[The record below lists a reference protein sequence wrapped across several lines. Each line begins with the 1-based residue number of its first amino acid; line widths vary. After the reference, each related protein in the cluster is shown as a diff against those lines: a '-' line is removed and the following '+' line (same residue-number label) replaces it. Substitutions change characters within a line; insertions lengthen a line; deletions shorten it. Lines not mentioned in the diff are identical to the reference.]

1 MEWLLRMR
9 DGLGVIAQIMGVL
22 TMYTM
27 LISVI
32 GFFTTKRYGRAKA
45 YHRYAVLVA
54 ARNEETVIARLVESL
69 QNQEYPS
76 GRITVFVVAD
86 NCTDATALAARRAG
100 AVVYEHQ
107 NPNERTKGFA
117 LRYLVECIRR
127 DYGIDAF
134 EGYFIFDADN
144 VLKRDYVARMNDAFD
159 AGEKVVVSFRNS
171 KNLNGSWIAASY
183 ALHWLRTCHTEHR
196 GRSILGLSA
205 RVQGTG
211 VLFSSELIRNGW
223 SYTSF
228 TEDRAFSA
236 DAVVKGYH
244 IAYQDAAEFYDEQP
258 EDMRVALRQRL
269 RWAKGHLQSFTESGG
284 KLLRGVFTSRA
295 AICYDMLWTVVPK
308 GLFLFFIRIVR
319 LALGLIC
326 GLGAGTLLLDY
337 GKSFATSWGSSVL
350 LAAYVLVMERRRLQR
365 LSPGKAALDCLLFP
379 AFDLIGLFS
388 SVVALFVRVE
398 WKPIPH
404 RINRTMEEMEDS
416 VEDRSA

>member
-1 MEWLLRMR
+1 MEWLLKLR
-9 DGLGVIAQIMGVL
+9 DALGVIAQIMSVL

-32 GFFTTKRYGRAKA
+32 GFFTTRKYPKA
-45 YHRYAVLVA
+45 NKYHRYAVLVA
-54 ARNEETVIARLVESL
+54 ARNEEAVIARMVESVR
-69 QNQEYPS
+69 NQAYPS
-76 GRITVFVVAD
+76 GRLTVFVVAD

-107 NPNERTKGFA
+107 NENERTKGFA
-117 LRYLVECIRR
+117 LRYLVKCIRR

-144 VLKRDYVARMNDAFD
+144 VLKRDYMVRMNDAFD

-183 ALHWLRTCHTEHR
+183 ALHWLRTCRTEHR

-211 VLFSSELIRNGW
+211 VLFAGELIRDGW
-223 SYTSF
+223 NYTSF

-284 KLLRGVFTSRA
+284 KLLRGVFTKRA
-295 AICYDMLWTVVPK
+295 AICYDML
-308 GLFLFFIRIVR
+308 
-319 LALGLIC
+319 
-326 GLGAGTLLLDY
+326 
-337 GKSFATSWGSSVL
+337 
-350 LAAYVLVMERRRLQR
+350 
-365 LSPGKAALDCLLFP
+365 
-379 AFDLIGLFS
+379 
-388 SVVALFVRVE
+388 
-398 WKPIPH
+398 
-404 RINRTMEEMEDS
+404 
-416 VEDRSA
+416 